1 MKIDKINPKYPV
13 VNKNNCGQIKNI
25 NLNCQVVYQ

>member
-13 VNKNNCGQIKNI
+13 VSMNNYGQIKNI